1 MDIDYWFEGLIMKY
15 EVMVTGRCYKLVDA
29 DNGSEAI
36 DKALSMIKDGDFEV
50 DGVEITDVYMVIECP
65 TDK

>member
-1 MDIDYWFEGLIMKY
+1 MKY